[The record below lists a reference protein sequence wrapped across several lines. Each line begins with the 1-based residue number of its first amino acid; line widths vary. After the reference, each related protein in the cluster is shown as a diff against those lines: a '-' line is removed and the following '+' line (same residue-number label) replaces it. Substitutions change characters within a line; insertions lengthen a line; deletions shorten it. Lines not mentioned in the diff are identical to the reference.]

1 MMFNNLNQTSAAWH
15 AAYNPMPRI
24 VGAWQLLLLDTMLHC
39 MPARITVTFL
49 TFAA

>member
-1 MMFNNLNQTSAAWH
+1 
-15 AAYNPMPRI
+15 